1 MCVSQ
6 CVGLNNNIPGP
17 MGLLS
22 GTDGADGGGGG
33 GGATDIGDCFGGGRE
48 GSSPADD
55 DIFDC

>member
-6 CVGLNNNIPGP
+6 CAGLNNNIPGP

-33 GGATDIGDCFGGGRE
+33 GATDIGDCFGGGGE

-55 DIFDC
+55 DIFHC